1 LFQELNELR
10 SVRECVSHSGSVT
23 VYWIT
28 AASMDTMFFG
38 SKSEA
43 STRLLTQPMRVIE
56 TGVYRGPHLY
66 SHTPMIRIMVDLGR
80 LEDWPTN
87 RISGFSD
94 RLLAM
99 LPGLKRHGCSY
110 RRRGGLVK
118 RLEEGTW
125 LGHVAEHI
133 VLELQT
139 LAGTRVTRGKTRS
152 VKGQTGVYNVMFAY
166 KHEEVGMLA
175 GRVALELVNALLP
188 EELSGVQGLDLIAEA
203 SGDFDL
209 EARLNDLKR
218 LVRRSGYGPTT
229 QALVDEAER
238 RGIPVMRLN
247 NGSLIQLGHGRFQ
260 QRIRASISGR
270 TSLIAVEAA
279 GDKDFT
285 KQLLADSG
293 IPVPRGVV
301 VRDVEEAI
309 RAARRLRY
317 PLVTKPLDG
326 NHGRGVTIG
335 IRDEA
340 MLRFGF
346 AQALAEAKGRRDV
359 IVEQFFDGR
368 DHRILIVNGELI
380 AVAERVPA
388 HVVGD
393 GVSTISELVDRVN
406 TDPRRGDGH
415 EKVMTRI
422 KVDALVFEYL
432 GRFGLTPNSVP
443 ASGQL
448 VQLRATANLST
459 GGTAID
465 RTNEIHPDNAEIAR
479 RAALVIGLDIAGIDF
494 MAPDISRSVR
504 ETGGG
509 VIEVNAAPGFR
520 MHIEPS
526 EGSPRDVAKPV
537 IEMLFPPGRRGRVP
551 ILAVTGTNG
560 KSTTAR
566 MLKHILRYTGCTVGL
581 TSTSGVYVDDQ
592 LVNPGDATG
601 PRSARMVLRDPT
613 VEVAVLETAR
623 GGMLREGLAFDHAD
637 VAAFLNVA
645 EDHLGLKGINTV
657 DDLADL
663 KALVVET
670 VRRGG
675 TSVMNADD
683 PLVRSKAKRAGG
695 SIAWFSLHGGAEM
708 PAWLRDHVEDGGMAV
723 VREPGDEG
731 GCIVLY
737 KDGRRELVVRA
748 GAIPATLHGYAEF
761 NIANSCAVIAMAAA
775 HGVPLI
781 TIRSA
786 MSSFQSTYEQNP
798 GRLNVHDAHGFRV
811 IVDYAHNVA
820 GLAALGNVIRGL
832 RRRYPRTIGVIS
844 IPGDRRDEDIRDM
857 GRLSAELFD
866 ELVFREDPAT
876 RGRPRGEVMR
886 LLREGALEVGQ
897 SSTNIHLIAG
907 EAEATETG
915 LVLASPGDLLV
926 VTPTEVEET
935 WRQVINYCPYKA
947 AAPPSERLV
956 TVT

>member
-1 LFQELNELR
+1 
-10 SVRECVSHSGSVT
+10 
-23 VYWIT
+23 
-28 AASMDTMFFG
+28 M
-38 SKSEA
+38 
-43 STRLLTQPMRVIE
+43 LTQPLTVLE
-56 TGVYRGPHLY
+56 TGVYRGPHFY
-66 SHTPMIRIMVDLGR
+66 SHTPMIRIMADLGR
-80 LEDWPTN
+80 LEDWPSN
-87 RISGFSD
+87 RIPGFTEQ
-94 RLLAM
+94 LLAL

-110 RRRGGLVK
+110 RRRGGLVQ
-118 RLEEGTW
+118 RLEQGTW
-125 LGHVAEHI
+125 LGHVAEH
-133 VLELQT
+133 VALELQT
-139 LAGTRVTRGKTRS
+139 LAGTRVTRGKTRG
-152 VKGQTGVYNVMFAY
+152 VKGRPGVYNIMFAY
-166 KHEEVGMLA
+166 QYEDVGLLA
-175 GRVALELVNALLP
+175 GRIALELVDSLLP
-188 EELSGVQGLDLIAEA
+188 DELAGAEGLDRIVEMRSAF
-203 SGDFDL
+203 DFQR
-209 EARLNDLKR
+209 RLDELKH

-301 VRDVEEAI
+301 VRDVEDAI
-309 RAARRLRY
+309 WAARRLRY

-335 IRDEA
+335 IRDEDQ
-340 MLRFGF
+340 LRFGF
-346 AQALAEAKGRRDV
+346 AQALAEAKGRRDI
-359 IVEQFFDGR
+359 IVEQYFDGR
-368 DHRILIVNGELI
+368 DHRILVVNGELV

-388 HVVGD
+388 HVIGD
-393 GVSTISELVDRVN
+393 GVCTIAALIERVN
-406 TDPRRGDGH
+406 QDPRRGDGH

-422 KVDALVFEYL
+422 KVDALVLEYL
-432 GRFGLTPNSVP
+432 ERSGLTPNSVP
-443 ASGQL
+443 AAGQW

-504 ETGGG
+504 DTGGG

-537 IEMLFPPGRRGRVP
+537 IEMLFPRGRRSRVP

-581 TSTSGVYVDDQ
+581 TSTSGVYINDQ
-592 LVNPGDATG
+592 LVSPGDATG

-623 GGMLREGLAFDHAD
+623 GGMLREGLAFRHAD
-637 VAAFLNVA
+637 VGAFLNVA
-645 EDHLGLKGINTV
+645 EDHLGLKGIHTV
-657 DDLADL
+657 EDLADL

-670 VRRGG
+670 VRRDG
-675 TSVMNADD
+675 TSVLNADD
-683 PLVRSKAKRAGG
+683 PIVRSKARRAGG
-695 SIAWFSLHGGAEM
+695 SIAWFSLKGAADM
-708 PAWLRDHVEDGGMAV
+708 PQWLCDHIENGGMAV

-731 GCIVLY
+731 GCIVLH
-737 KDGRRELVVRA
+737 KDGRRELVMAA
-748 GAIPATLHGYAEF
+748 GAIPATLHGQAEF
-761 NIANSCAVIAMAAA
+761 NIANSCAAIAMAVA

-786 MSSFQSTYEQNP
+786 LSSFQSTFEQNP

-811 IVDYAHNVA
+811 ILDYAHNAA
-820 GLAALGNVIRGL
+820 GLTALGKVVTGL
-832 RRRYPRTIGVIS
+832 RRRYPRTVGVIS
-844 IPGDRRDEDIRDM
+844 IPGDRRDEDIVEM
-857 GRLSAELFD
+857 GRIAADLFD

-876 RGRPRGEVMR
+876 RGRPRGEIMR
-886 LLREGALEVGQ
+886 LLRQGALEAGTQ
-897 SSTNIHLIAG
+897 PSNIHLIAG

-915 LVLASPGDLLV
+915 LILAMPGDLV
-926 VTPTEVEET
+926 VITPTEVEAA
-935 WRQVINYCPYKA
+935 WRQVLHFCPRKA
-947 AAPPSERLV
+947 APAPTQRLT
-956 TVT
+956 TVA

>member
-1 LFQELNELR
+1 
-10 SVRECVSHSGSVT
+10 
-23 VYWIT
+23 
-28 AASMDTMFFG
+28 MDTIFFG
-38 SKSEA
+38 SKPDA
-43 STRLLTQPMRVIE
+43 STRMLTQPLTVIE
-56 TGVYRGPHLY
+56 TGVYRGAHLY
-66 SHTPMIRIMVDLGR
+66 SHTPMVRIMVDLGR
-80 LEDWPTN
+80 LEDWPSN
-87 RISGFSD
+87 LVPGFNE
-94 RLLAM
+94 RLLQL

-110 RRRGGLVK
+110 RKRGGFVR
-118 RLEEGTW
+118 RLEQGTW
-125 LGHVAEHI
+125 LGHVAEH
-133 VLELQT
+133 VALELQT

-152 VKGQTGVYNVMFAY
+152 VKGRPGTYNIMFAY
-166 KHEEVGMLA
+166 MYEEVGVLA
-175 GRVALELVNALLP
+175 GRIALELVDSLLP
-188 EELSGVQGLDLIAEA
+188 EGLVGVEGLDKIAEA
-203 SGDFDL
+203 RGAFSMEG
-209 EARLNDLKR
+209 RLDELKR

-247 NGSLIQLGHGRFQ
+247 SGSLIQLGHGRHQ

-279 GDKDFT
+279 GNKDFT

-301 VRDVEEAI
+301 VRNIDDAI
-309 RAARRLRY
+309 QAARRLRY

-335 IRDEA
+335 IRDEEQ
-340 MLRFGF
+340 LRFGL
-346 AQALAEAKGRRDV
+346 AQAQAEARGRDI

-368 DHRILIVNGELI
+368 DHRILVINGELV

-393 GVSTISELVDRVN
+393 GVRTIAQLVDAVN
-406 TDPRRGDGH
+406 KDPRRGEGH

-422 KVDALVFEYL
+422 KIDALVLEYL
-432 GRFGLTPNSVP
+432 ARSGLTPEDVP
-443 ASGQL
+443 GPGEWI
-448 VQLRATANLST
+448 QLRATANLST

-465 RTNEIHPDNAEIAR
+465 RTNEIHPDNADIAR

-494 MAPDISRSVR
+494 MASDISKSVR

-526 EGSPRDVAKPV
+526 EGQPRDVARPV
-537 IEMLFPPGRRGRVP
+537 IEMLFPRGRRSRVP
-551 ILAVTGTNG
+551 ILAITGTNG

-581 TSTSGVYVDDQ
+581 TSTSGVYINDV

-623 GGMLREGLAFDHAD
+623 GGMLREGLAFDQAD
-637 VAAFLNVA
+637 VGALLNIA
-645 EDHLGLKGINTV
+645 EDHLGLKGIHTV
-657 DDLADL
+657 EDLADL

-675 TSVMNADD
+675 TSVLNADD
-683 PLVRSKAKRAGG
+683 PLVRAKARRAGG
-695 SIAWFSLHGGAEM
+695 RIAWFSLNGGADM
-708 PAWLRDHVEDGGMAV
+708 PDWLCEHNEDGGMAV
-723 VREPGDEG
+723 IREPGEEG
-731 GCIVLY
+731 GCIVLH
-737 KDGRRELVVRA
+737 KDSRREVVVTA
-748 GAIPATLHGYAEF
+748 GAIPATLHGLAEF
-761 NIANSCAVIAMAAA
+761 NIANACAAIAMAVA
-775 HGVPLI
+775 HGVPMI

-798 GRLNVHDAHGFRV
+798 GRLNVHDSHGFRV
-811 IVDYAHNVA
+811 IMDYAHNTA
-820 GLAALGNVIRGL
+820 GLEALGNVVRGL
-832 RRRYPRTIGVIS
+832 RKRHPRSIGVIS
-844 IPGDRRDEDIRDM
+844 IPGDRRDEDILEM
-857 GRLSAELFD
+857 GRLSADLFD
-866 ELVFREDPAT
+866 ELVYREDPAM
-876 RGRPRGEVMR
+876 RGRPRGEVMG
-886 LLREGALEVGQ
+886 LLRQGALETG
-897 SSTNIHLIAG
+897 TPACNIHLIAG

-915 LVLASPGDLLV
+915 LSLASSGDLV
-926 VTPTEVEET
+926 VITPTEIEAC
-935 WRQVINYCPYKA
+935 WRQIQYFCPKKA
-947 AAPPSERLV
+947 AAVPAQRLA
-956 TVT
+956 TVG